1 MKVGLLSDTHGHLD
15 PRIPELFRGVDHI
28 LHAGDIGHDG
38 IIADLSLVAPVT
50 AVLGNNDIGMHY
62 RETEVVELAGR
73 RFLVHHIV
81 QPTRLHDRLARSVAH
96 HRPEFLV
103 FGHTHLRHDSVV
115 DGVRFLNPGYCGR
128 PRFAQ
133 DRSVAVLEL
142 GTDEAILTWHLL
154 GNP

>member
-81 QPTRLHDRLARSVAH
+81 QPSHLHDRLARSVSH
-96 HRPEFLV
+96 HRPEFVV

-142 GTDEAILTWHLL
+142 GTEEAILTWHLL
-154 GNP
+154 GNT